1 MCSLTDIFTNIVHIG
16 GDELRMSRQ
25 AIYVRQRSRHAQFE
39 FTDDRFSRDADYNA
53 TQQYI
58 LDITVYLSHQPETQV
73 NRANIQNIQVVKNRS
88 FLRNKGHVFGVR
100 TFTDSKN
107 TL

>member
-16 GDELRMSRQ
+16 RDELRMSRQ
-25 AIYVRQRSRHAQFE
+25 AMYVRQRSGHAQFE
-39 FTDDRFSRDADYNA
+39 FTDDRFSRDTDYNA
-53 TQQYI
+53 TH
-58 LDITVYLSHQPETQV
+58 LSHSPETQV

-88 FLRNKGHVFGVR
+88 FMRNKGHVFGVR

>member
-1 MCSLTDIFTNIVHIG
+1 
-16 GDELRMSRQ
+16 MSRQ
-25 AIYVRQRSRHAQFE
+25 AIYVWQRSGHAQFE
-39 FTDDRFSRDADYNA
+39 FTDPFSRDADYNA

-58 LDITVYLSHQPETQV
+58 LDITVYLSHWPETQV

-88 FLRNKGHVFGVR
+88 FMRNKGLVFGVW